1 MAKIIKCKT
10 CGADIASSA
19 KSCPGCGARNKKPFY
34 TKIWFWILIVIII
47 GVAASGGDSSSTT
60 GQNAMSTNT
69 DSQSNDTDIQQSSS
83 NEKTTDVKEV
93 YLLGEVAELKEVS
106 LQVTGIEYSQG
117 SEYDKPKADYEFAI
131 VNVSIKN
138 TSESTQSYNVYNF
151 SIQNGNGQIESQAFT
166 TINSDSALG
175 SGEIAPGGAVSGSIA
190 FEVPKN
196 DSALKLLF
204 SDNIFSDKNIV
215 FDLVNSLDTFD
226 IIKGDKVTISEDLPQ
241 IGEPVDFKNMRV
253 TVDSVDKSS
262 GDGYNKPSSGN
273 EYITVTIT
281 LENIDSKTQAYNPFD
296 FKLQNSSGTIQTQ
309 TFTTINS
316 ETAMSS
322 GELASGGKFTSTI
335 TFEAPIDDEELGLI
349 YEPNWLIGDR
359 TMIRLK

>member
-34 TKIWFWILIVIII
+34 TKIWFWVLIVIII
-47 GVAASGGDSSSTT
+47 GAAGKTCGVDIASSAKSCPGCGARNKKPFYTKIWFWILMVIIIGAAASGGDSSSTT
-60 GQNAMSTNT
+60 GQNAMPVNT
-69 DSQSNDTDIQQSSS
+69 DSQPNDTDIQQSSS
-83 NEKTTDVKEV
+83 NEKTADVKEV

-131 VNVSIKN
+131 
-138 TSESTQSYNVYNF
+138 E
-151 SIQNGNGQIESQAFT
+151 NGNGQIESQAFT

-175 SGEIAPGGAVSGSIA
+175 SGEIAPGGAVSGSIAFEVPKNDSALKLLFSDNIFSDKNIVFDLVNSLDTFDIIKGDVSGSIA

-281 LENIDSKTQAYNPFD
+281 LENIDSKTQAYN
-296 FKLQNSSGTIQTQ
+296 
-309 TFTTINS
+309 
-316 ETAMSS
+316 
-322 GELASGGKFTSTI
+322 
-335 TFEAPIDDEELGLI
+335 
-349 YEPNWLIGDR
+349 
-359 TMIRLK
+359 